1 MSDDSSKEDKKTLIN
16 NLGLVGMK
24 KGMSRIFNSDG
35 VSVPVTVLDVSSNR
49 ISQIKTDEKDGYNA
63 IQIAFGMEKQNKLN
77 KPQSGHCSKS
87 GVEPARNF
95 KEFRSRNKLT
105 NDFYVGLSLNATG
118 FKVGQLVDVT
128 GITKGKGF
136 QGAIKRHGFSS
147 QRTTHGNSISHRAPG
162 SIGMCQDPGRV
173 FKGKKMAGHLGV
185 SKRTTQ
191 NLKILKIDE
200 SRNLLLI
207 KGAVPGNSG
216 SKVFIKPS
224 LQQG

>member
-105 NDFYVGLSLNATG
+105 NDFYVGLSLNAEREKTYYATFG
-118 FKVGQLVDVT
+118 KNASAYLHLV
-128 GITKGKGF
+128 
-136 QGAIKRHGFSS
+136 
-147 QRTTHGNSISHRAPG
+147 
-162 SIGMCQDPGRV
+162 
-173 FKGKKMAGHLGV
+173 
-185 SKRTTQ
+185 
-191 NLKILKIDE
+191 
-200 SRNLLLI
+200 LLLLLFLYYLI
-207 KGAVPGNSG
+207 SSRKEKGD
-216 SKVFIKPS
+216 
-224 LQQG
+224 